1 MNQRW
6 NMMIRKLKIVKKWK
20 ILKWKFNVY
29 SKFICGLCILYGKWV
44 GVSSWHHCWD
54 TVSVSNSKLWFN
66 VANTSA
72 MLQLEL
78 SNVTTWIMQCYN
90 LNSTTSFPQNGN
102 DVPTC
107 CVKNSVFLFNLKN
120 TAFLLTAWRRIKYKS
135 PVLLLILTF
144 SILNIFGRVPRYC
157 NSIFIY
163 T

>member
-6 NMMIRKLKIVKKWK
+6 NMMIRKLKIVKKCK

-29 SKFICGLCILYGKWV
+29 SKFKSGLCILYRKWV
-44 GVSSWHHCWD
+44 GVSSWHHCRD

-78 SNVTTWIMQCYN
+78 SNVSTWIQLLVFLKMETMY
-90 LNSTTSFPQNGN
+90 LL
-102 DVPTC
+102 VAL
-107 CVKNSVFLFNLKN
+107 KNSVFLFNLKN
-120 TAFLLTAWRRIKYKS
+120 TAFLLTAWRGIKYKS

-157 NSIFIY
+157 NSILIY

>member
-6 NMMIRKLKIVKKWK
+6 NRMIRKLKIVKKCK

-29 SKFICGLCILYGKWV
+29 SKFICGLCILYGKRV

-78 SNVTTWIMQCYN
+78 SNVTTWIQLLVFLKMETMY
-90 LNSTTSFPQNGN
+90 LL
-102 DVPTC
+102 VAL
-107 CVKNSVFLFNLKN
+107 KNSVFLLNLKN

-157 NSIFIY
+157 NSILIC

>member
-6 NMMIRKLKIVKKWK
+6 NRMIRKLKIVKKCK

-29 SKFICGLCILYGKWV
+29 SKFKSGLCILYRKWV

-54 TVSVSNSKLWFN
+54 TASVSNSNLWFN

-78 SNVTTWIMQCYN
+78 SNVTTCIKLLVFLKMETMY
-90 LNSTTSFPQNGN
+90 LL
-102 DVPTC
+102 VAL
-107 CVKNSVFLFNLKN
+107 KNSVFLFNLKN

-144 SILNIFGRVPRYC
+144 SILNIFGRVPRFC

>member
-78 SNVTTWIMQCYN
+78 SNVSTWIQLLVFLKMETMY
-90 LNSTTSFPQNGN
+90 LL
-102 DVPTC
+102 VAL
-107 CVKNSVFLFNLKN
+107 KNSVFLFNLKN
-120 TAFLLTAWRRIKYKS
+120 TAFLLTAWRMIKYKS

>member
-6 NMMIRKLKIVKKWK
+6 NMMIRKLKIVKKCK

-29 SKFICGLCILYGKWV
+29 SKFKCGLCILYRKWV
-44 GVSSWHHCWD
+44 GVSSWHHCRD
-54 TVSVSNSKLWFN
+54 TVSNSKLWFN

-78 SNVTTWIMQCYN
+78 SNVSTWIQLLVFLKIETMY
-90 LNSTTSFPQNGN
+90 LL
-102 DVPTC
+102 VAL
-107 CVKNSVFLFNLKN
+107 KNSVFLFNLKN